1 MLAKSWSC
9 RWGKN
14 GKLYSRE
21 RAYEVDK
28 NALITWRIFPVCA
41 TTPFIEYTQAQAY
54 HASSLSGLIF
64 RALWYEVLFSATLI
78 LGLPI
83 HSFVLNLTIFILHI
97 NSLRF
102 DLSFF
107 SINIYSVIIRDYF
120 IPQIL
125 MHILL

>member
-41 TTPFIEYTQAQAY
+41 TTPVYVTPK
-54 HASSLSGLIF
+54 HKDCG
-64 RALWYEVLFSATLI
+64 
-78 LGLPI
+78 
-83 HSFVLNLTIFILHI
+83 FILC
-97 NSLRF
+97 
-102 DLSFF
+102 
-107 SINIYSVIIRDYF
+107 VITIKEGPLPPDEANRLIKYL
-120 IPQIL
+120 IPRV
-125 MHILL
+125 LL